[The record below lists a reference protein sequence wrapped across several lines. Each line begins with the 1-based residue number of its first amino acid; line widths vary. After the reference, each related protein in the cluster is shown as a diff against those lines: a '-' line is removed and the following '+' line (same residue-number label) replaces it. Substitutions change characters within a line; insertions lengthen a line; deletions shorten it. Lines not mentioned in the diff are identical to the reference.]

1 MDEVS
6 LNLALFQK
14 HGVEVIGVIM
24 NKVLPAKMEALQPW
38 AEKAFSRMGLPVL
51 GMIPYLGELRRPTL
65 SQVCDELGGEFLCGE
80 NLKRRRVRSVAVGAM
95 TAARLKEQLMTGA
108 LLITPGDRE
117 DLLLAAMEIQNQGG
131 VDLKLTGIVLTDGLR
146 PQAGLVRMMGDRG
159 LPVIAAVGDSYTVT
173 AKIERM
179 TVKTDP
185 GDEEKIKVIQQV
197 VAKHVDLKAIAP
209 KGGTTKKGGAGS

>member
-14 HGVEVIGVIM
+14 HGVEVVGVIM
-24 NKVLPAKMEALQPW
+24 NKVLPSKMEALQPW

-65 SQVCDELGGEFLCGE
+65 AQVCEELGGEFLCGE
-80 NLKRRRVRSVAVGAM
+80 SLKRRRVRSVAVGAM
-95 TAARLKEQLMTGA
+95 TAARLKDQLAAGA

-117 DLLLAAMEIQNQGG
+117 DLLMAAMEIQSQGG
-131 VDLKLTGIVLTDGLR
+131 TDLKFTGVVLTDGLR
-146 PQAGLVRMMGDRG
+146 PQAGLLRLMGERG
-159 LPVIAAVGDSYTVT
+159 LPVVAAGGDSYAVT

-185 GDEEKIKVIQQV
+185 GDEEKIRVIQQV
-197 VAKHVDLKAIAP
+197 VSKHVDLKAIAP
-209 KGGTTKKGGAGS
+209 RSAGGKRAGA

>member
-1 MDEVS
+1 
-6 LNLALFQK
+6 
-14 HGVEVIGVIM
+14 
-24 NKVLPAKMEALQPW
+24 
-38 AEKAFSRMGLPVL
+38 
-51 GMIPYLGELRRPTL
+51 
-65 SQVCDELGGEFLCGE
+65 
-80 NLKRRRVRSVAVGAM
+80 
-95 TAARLKEQLMTGA
+95 LKEQLMTGA

-131 VDLKLTGIVLTDGLR
+131 ADLKLTGIVLTDGLR
-146 PQAGLVRMMGDRG
+146 PQPGLVRMMGDRG
-159 LPVIAAVGDSYTVT
+159 LPVITAAGDSYTVT